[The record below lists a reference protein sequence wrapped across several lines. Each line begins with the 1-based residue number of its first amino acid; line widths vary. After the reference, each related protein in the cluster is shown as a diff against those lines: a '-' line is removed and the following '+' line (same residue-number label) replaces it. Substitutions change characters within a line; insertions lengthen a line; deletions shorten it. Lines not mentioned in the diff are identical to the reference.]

1 MEFIQTL
8 LNRPNVVSVQFTK
21 SSVQV
26 LTKDYV
32 KHNYSMEYFTEH
44 IVPKIMG
51 EAK

>member
-8 LNRPNVVSVQFTK
+8 LSRPNVVSVQFTK

-26 LTKDYV
+26 LTKDGI
-32 KHNYSMEYFTEH
+32 KHNYGIGYFTEH
-44 IVPKIMG
+44 VVPKIMG

>member
-21 SSVQV
+21 SNVQV
-26 LTKDYV
+26 LTKDGV
-32 KHNYSMEYFTEH
+32 KHNYSVGYFTEH
-44 IVPKIMG
+44 MVPKIMG